1 MTPTPKSP
9 PSSTPSAQP
18 AFLEAEDF
26 DELDA
31 ILDELR
37 TRYDETP
44 QWEFCEGFMA
54 AVICSRRPIAAA
66 EYLPVL
72 LAVPAEGEAPDPE
85 GGSFASGEQGER
97 FLTLW
102 NRRWKEVETALDS
115 EVDSL
120 EDDNCYHPEVMDIRG
135 AVAEMSRR
143 RARRLQ
149 GRGPAG
155 LCPGLGAGLYV
166 RG

>member
-9 PSSTPSAQP
+9 PSSTPSAEP
-18 AFLEAEDF
+18 VFLEAEDF

-85 GGSFASGEQGER
+85 GGSFASER
-97 FLTLW
+97 NVSASSRCGTGAGRKSKPRW
-102 NRRWKEVETALDS
+102 TPRSTRWKTTTATT
-115 EVDSL
+115 
-120 EDDNCYHPEVMDIRG
+120 PR
-135 AVAEMSRR
+135 
-143 RARRLQ
+143 
-149 GRGPAG
+149 
-155 LCPGLGAGLYV
+155 
-166 RG
+166 